1 MKISLYQKLAFSI
14 FIIFS
19 LICTLVLSWS
29 QQLDQV
35 SQHQAEQKLHLNLA
49 EHLVSD
55 NPLLKQ
61 GVYDY
66 KALENLFHTLMLLGP
81 AFEFY
86 FVDPSGEIL
95 TYSAKPGKVKRK
107 RINLSPILQLIE
119 NAENMP
125 VYGDDPRNLDKLKIF
140 SAAPVYSNEPS
151 ENLQNKGELQG
162 YLYVII
168 GGEAYDT
175 VFSRIKSN
183 DTLLITAS
191 WLLAALVFLFIISLL
206 LLRYF
211 TKPIKQLAK
220 EIYQIQQ
227 ANFDLQQ
234 VELSLWPK
242 HQSNE
247 VHMLGNSL
255 NTIVRLI
262 HQQIN
267 LLEQNDNQRRELLTH
282 LSHDLRT
289 PLASLQGYLE
299 ILTLKNTQLDK
310 EQQQAYLAITL
321 NNCKQLKHLI
331 DQIFELAHLESGRV
345 SVNNEMFNLGEL
357 VYDIVAKFSLKAQ
370 KSQVK
375 LVIEP
380 TVCDFNTI
388 CDIAKLERVLSNLID
403 NALRHTP
410 ENGTITINVFA
421 KECKL
426 TIQVSDTGSGIKAE
440 EINYIFDARY
450 RASNAIGNKK
460 QHGGLGLAI
469 SKRLLHILNSDIKVQ
484 SEFGQGTQ
492 FEFSIRQAI

>member
-35 SQHQAEQKLHLNLA
+35 SQHQAEQKLHLELA

-61 GVYDY
+61 GIYDY

-107 RINLSPILQLIE
+107 RINLSPVLQLIE

-125 VYGDDPRNLDKLKIF
+125 IYGDDPRNFDKLKIF
-140 SAAPVYSNEPS
+140 SAAPVYSASTNI
-151 ENLQNKGELQG
+151 NQNDNGKLQG

-168 GGEAYDT
+168 GGEVYDT

-183 DTLLITAS
+183 DTLLISAS
-191 WLLAALVFLFIISLL
+191 WLLAALVFLFIILLL

-220 EIYQIQQ
+220 EITLIQES
-227 ANFDLQQ
+227 NFDLQK
-234 VELSLWPK
+234 VALSQWPK

-247 VHMLGNSL
+247 VHMLGDSF

-299 ILTLKNTQLDK
+299 ILTLKKADLNET
-310 EQQQAYLAITL
+310 QQQEYLAITL

-345 SVNNEMFNLGEL
+345 SVNNELFNLGEL
-357 VYDIVAKFSLKAQ
+357 VYDIVAKFALKAQ
-370 KSQVK
+370 KLKVK
-375 LVIEP
+375 LIIKP
-380 TVCDFNTI
+380 KVCNFNTF
-388 CDIAKLERVLSNLID
+388 CDIAKLERVLSNLIE

-410 ENGTITINVFA
+410 GNGSVTINVFA
-421 KECKL
+421 KDNKL

-450 RASNAIGNKK
+450 RASNAVGNKK

>member
-1 MKISLYQKLAFSI
+1 MKISLYQKLATSI
-14 FIIFS
+14 FVIFC

-49 EHLVSD
+49 EHLIDD
-55 NPLLKQ
+55 NPLLQQ

-140 SAAPVYSNEPS
+140 SAAPVYNYDSE
-151 ENLQNKGELQG
+151 ENLQDKGKLQG

-168 GGEAYDT
+168 GGEVYDT

-183 DTLLITAS
+183 DRLLIAAS
-191 WLLAALVFLFIISLL
+191 WLLAAIIFLFIILLL

-211 TKPIKQLAK
+211 TQPIKQLAK
-220 EIYQIQQ
+220 EVSQVQQ
-227 ANFDLQQ
+227 ANFDLQK
-234 VELSLWPK
+234 VKLSQWPK

-247 VHMLGNSL
+247 VHLLGNSL

-299 ILTLKNTQLDK
+299 ILTLKNTQLDEK
-310 EQQQAYLAITL
+310 QQQEYLAITL

-357 VYDIVAKFSLKAQ
+357 IYDIVAKFSLKAK
-370 KSQVK
+370 KSHVK

-380 TVCDFNTI
+380 AVCDFNTL
-388 CDIAKLERVLSNLID
+388 CDIAKLERVLSNLIE
-403 NALRHTP
+403 NAIRHTP

-421 KECKL
+421 KESKL

-450 RASNAIGNKK
+450 RASNAVGNKK

-469 SKRLLHILNSDIKVQ
+469 SKRLLHILNSDIKVK